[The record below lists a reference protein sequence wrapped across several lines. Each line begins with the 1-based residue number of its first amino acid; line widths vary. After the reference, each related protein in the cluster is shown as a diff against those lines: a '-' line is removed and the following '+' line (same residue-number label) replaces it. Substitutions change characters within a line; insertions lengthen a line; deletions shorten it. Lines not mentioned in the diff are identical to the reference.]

1 MSILSFLH
9 QAQSKL
15 FSRTSL
21 AADLKDA
28 IEAQQRR
35 VITQHLEAIAQEYN
49 AKKEIAQLR
58 YLQSINLA
66 SPPEIHENSIQNH
79 SSNL

>member
-1 MSILSFLH
+1 MSILSFLN

-21 AADLKDA
+21 ASDLKDA
-28 IEAQQRR
+28 IESQQRR
-35 VITQHLEAIAQEYN
+35 VITQHLEAIAQEYG

-66 SPPEIHENSIQNH
+66 DTQNTKE
-79 SSNL
+79 

>member
-1 MSILSFLH
+1 MSILSFLN

-28 IEAQQRR
+28 IESQQRR
-35 VITQHLEAIAQEYN
+35 VITQHLEAIAQEYG

-58 YLQSINLA
+58 YLQSISLHTDFVD
-66 SPPEIHENSIQNH
+66 PPVNILE
-79 SSNL
+79 